1 MNIPALEDYN
11 DIVER
16 ALKEDIGP
24 GDVTTDSLELG
35 DRRGEARIIS
45 KEDGIVAGLF
55 VAEAVFRK
63 LDPNVSFEKIVDE
76 GCRVRRGDLLA
87 VARGRAS
94 ALLSAERVALNF
106 LQRMSGIAT
115 FTYIMTRKVEGSK
128 AKIYDTRKTTPGLR
142 ALEKYSVRAGGG
154 QNHRIGLY
162 DAVLLKENHV
172 AMAGGVREAVERARA
187 HTRGAL
193 RIEVE
198 TRSIDEALEA
208 VEARADIIMLDN
220 MSLDDMEKAVAL
232 IDGRAVVEVSGNV
245 NTLTAPHIASLGVDM
260 ISVGAL
266 THSPDALD
274 ISMLFEIS
282 DD

>member
-1 MNIPALEDYN
+1 MNIPALEDYI
-11 DIVER
+11 DLVER

-35 DRRGEARIIS
+35 DRKGEARIVA
-45 KEDGIVAGLF
+45 KEDGIIAGLF
-55 VAEAVFRK
+55 VAETVFRK
-63 LDPNVSFEKIVDE
+63 LDPKISFEKHVEE
-76 GCRVRRGDLLA
+76 GARVRRGDLLA
-87 VARGRAS
+87 VAKGRAS

-115 FTYIMTRKVEGSK
+115 FTFIMTRKVEGSK
-128 AKIYDTRKTTPGLR
+128 AKIFDTRKTVPGLR
-142 ALEKYSVRAGGG
+142 VLDKYSVRAGGG
-154 QNHRIGLY
+154 LNHRVGLY

-172 AMAGGVREAVERARA
+172 AMAGGVRAAVERARA

-193 RIEVE
+193 KIEVE
-198 TRSIDEALEA
+198 TRTIEEALEA

-245 NTLTAPHIASLGVDM
+245 NTLTAPHIAGLGVDM

-274 ISMLFEIS
+274 ISMLFNIS